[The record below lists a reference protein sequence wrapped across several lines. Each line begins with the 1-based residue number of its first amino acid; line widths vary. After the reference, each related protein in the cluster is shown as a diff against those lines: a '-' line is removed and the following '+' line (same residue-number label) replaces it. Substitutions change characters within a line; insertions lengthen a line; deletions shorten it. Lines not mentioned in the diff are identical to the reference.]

1 MANFLKVDILAA
13 KGLHVEKKI
22 AQKSVEV
29 TMTPVLQQTEYIKF
43 KLQQKHIYIKALIE
57 RRKHIFFLKEK
68 KFGSLLEPRD
78 EFLYHFHLEKRPNMV
93 WPDAPILS
101 QHCSTPFNPK

>member
-43 KLQQKHIYIKALIE
+43 KLQQKQIYIKPLKE
-57 RRKHIFFLKEK
+57 RRKHIFFWTK
-68 KFGSLLEPRD
+68 KKLVFYNNSKML
-78 EFLYHFHLEKRPNMV
+78 F
-93 WPDAPILS
+93 
-101 QHCSTPFNPK
+101 